1 MFKGTRSIALS
12 VIAALAFGIPS
23 ATAIEVGVSPPRFEL
38 EMNGKMSSQS
48 ISITNLSD
56 QPVEMKA
63 YIRTW
68 TMSQNNELQDVES
81 TEQSLDRWIVFTPS
95 KFTIPPRAS
104 QTVRFAI
111 RPKIQ
116 PQTGEHRAVLYFEE
130 VVPETKNLDTV
141 TTVGRMGVVIYA
153 YAGQVKR
160 AGALNSVTVDTKRNA
175 LSAVFD
181 VSSNGNGYVRMN
193 GQYTIWPVAKYP
205 GAKNTQ
211 LLPNLGKPGTK
222 LPDNVLDAGVLP
234 VSPVLPATRRLLR
247 LPINK
252 KLPPGNYVLDINGKL
267 SETTI
272 DQGIPFTI
280 PVPTNSSK
288 PVTSSKK

>member
-38 EMNGKMSSQS
+38 EMNGKRSSQS

-63 YIRTW
+63 YVRTW
-68 TMSQNNELQDVES
+68 TMSQNNEVQDAES

-95 KFTIPPRAS
+95 KFTIPSRGS

-116 PQTGEHRAVLYFEE
+116 PKPGEHRAVLYLEE
-130 VVPETKNLDTV
+130 VVPETKNSDAV
-141 TTVGRMGVVIYA
+141 TTVGRLGVVIYA

-160 AGALNSVTVDTKRNA
+160 AGTLNSVTVDTKPNA
-175 LSAVFD
+175 LTAVFD

-205 GAKNTQ
+205 GAKGTQ
-211 LLPNLGKPGTK
+211 LLPDLGKPGTK
-222 LPDNVLDAGVLP
+222 LPNNVLDAGVLP
-234 VSPVLPATRRLLR
+234 VLPVLPANRRLLR

-280 PVPTNSSK
+280 PAVTSTSK